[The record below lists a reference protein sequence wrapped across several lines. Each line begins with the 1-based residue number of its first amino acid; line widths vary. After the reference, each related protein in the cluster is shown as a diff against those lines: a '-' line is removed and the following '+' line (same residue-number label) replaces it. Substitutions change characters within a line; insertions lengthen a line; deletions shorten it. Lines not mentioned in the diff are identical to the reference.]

1 MAKVGLAKVGFDR
14 CCVVV
19 VWLLSCCCGV
29 VVVLLWCCCGV
40 VVVLLWCC
48 CVVVVVLLCCCCGV
62 VVVLLCCCCG
72 VVVVEWLYYS
82 KRIVIVRWADLSE
95 FFFVHFRWK
104 NVYFCFTVQ

>member
-19 VWLLSCCCGV
+19 VWSLSCCCGV

-48 CVVVVVLLCCCCGV
+48 CGV
-62 VVVLLCCCCG
+62 VGLFVCVFVCVFSSFRAFLGSWRPRGGEGQMLMTADG
-72 VVVVEWLYYS
+72 GQITGAGKAYDSGLGANYS
-82 KRIVIVRWADLSE
+82 GRGSL
-95 FFFVHFRWK
+95 
-104 NVYFCFTVQ
+104 